1 MYLCSLISNLMR
13 SLILACFFTLVGL
26 IFSLSST
33 MAQCAMCKGQLE
45 SHGNDGTSLAVNHGI
60 LYLLAMPFLLAGT
73 VGLIIYINV
82 KRRDKENLAGAES

>member
-1 MYLCSLISNLMR
+1 
-13 SLILACFFTLVGL
+13 
-26 IFSLSST
+26 
-33 MAQCAMCKGQLE
+33 MCKGQLE